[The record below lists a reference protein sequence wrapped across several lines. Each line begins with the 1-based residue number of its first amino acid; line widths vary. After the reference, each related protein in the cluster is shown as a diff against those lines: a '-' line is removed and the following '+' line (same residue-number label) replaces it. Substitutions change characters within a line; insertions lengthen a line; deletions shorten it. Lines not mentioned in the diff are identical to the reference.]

1 MFGDYI
7 KQNTETIQKRVWSK
21 DYKHEY
27 LVTKLVLLGKVIA
40 TSKIE
45 IKR

>member
-7 KQNTETIQKRVWSK
+7 KQNTKIIQTRTWSE

-27 LVTKLVLLGKVIA
+27 LITKLVLLGKVIA

-45 IKR
+45 IKH